1 MKTTYKLIALAFVAV
16 GLTSC
21 KNNQQPE
28 VVTVETEVADKEIAV
43 ANDANVEYAK
53 VQFNIEG
60 MTCAMG
66 CAKTIEKKMAK
77 LDGVK
82 SAKVDF
88 DSELA
93 MVEYDIEKVSPKQ
106 LEETVTAVGGGDVYQ
121 VSNISTVG
129 AFEAHT
135 KACKADC
142 KMACCKDKKE
152 GEKMACAKDCE
163 KPCCKDK
170 KA

>member
-1 MKTTYKLIALAFVAV
+1 MHKVIALAICITGF
-16 GLTSC
+16 TSC
-21 KNNQQPE
+21 KNNQE
-28 VVTVETEVADKEIAV
+28 AEIKTIDTDVSSKEIAV
-43 ANDANVEYAK
+43 ADDANVEYAK

-77 LDGVK
+77 LEGVK

-93 MVEYDIEKVSPKQ
+93 MVEYDASKVSPER
-106 LEETVTAVGGGDVYQ
+106 LEETVTSVGGGDVYE
-121 VSNISTVG
+121 VKNISTVG
-129 AFEAHT
+129 SFEAHT
-135 KACKADC
+135 KPCKEDC

-152 GEKMACAKDCE
+152 GEKMACEKDC
-163 KPCCKDK
+163 KKACCKM